1 MTDLPLGTEEEI
13 REALSHYHSLW
24 KIEESFR
31 ISKSDLKIRPMY
43 HWTESRIR
51 GHIALCYISFA
62 MMRQLQKR
70 LLLQQQDQMSV
81 KRIQGRPLLGET
93 SVIIRDKSNGRRLRV
108 PMEQTSEMKK
118 INKVLGIKRTTV
130 PREITSMVQY
140 RNRYNSVQ

>member
-1 MTDLPLGTEEEI
+1 
-13 REALSHYHSLW
+13 
-24 KIEESFR
+24 
-31 ISKSDLKIRPMY
+31 MY

-51 GHIALCYISFA
+51 GHIALCYIAFA

-81 KRIQGRPLLGET
+81 KRIREALLDET